1 MVDGVARLIT
11 SADVRALGNKKIL
24 PIVLEAEQAMSK
36 SWECVAEHENKSN
49 LSHEEGNLLSTA
61 CN

>member
-11 SADVRALGNKKIL
+11 SADVRALGNKKML

-36 SWECVAEHENKSN
+36 GWECVAEHQNKSN
-49 LSHEEGNLLSTA
+49 LSR
-61 CN
+61 